1 MKGQATAHFGGF
13 GTKPGPIT
21 LRLLIALLVFYVG
34 QLIALR
40 AGFTGIGLLYLRT
53 DQVLNQ
59 GMIWQPFTSLWLHS
73 PRDPSHLLFNGLW
86 LYLFGTP
93 LERWWGTKRYLW
105 AYVIFGLSGALLTL
119 FFGALTYLDGPAAL
133 FGPLFQVQ
141 TLGAS
146 GAVIG
151 LTTAWGL
158 VHANQRMRFLL
169 LGEMTGLQ
177 FVYIIVG
184 IQILYALS
192 FSAVSSTSHFGGIFA
207 AWILCRGL
215 WRPSAWKQ
223 WRRRGKLKRQRA
235 RVERELRILEG
246 GGQNGDDP
254 EKWN

>member
-1 MKGQATAHFGGF
+1 MRGQTAAQFGGF
-13 GTKPGPIT
+13 GRPGPIT
-21 LRLLIALLVFYVG
+21 MRLLIALLVIYVV

-40 AGFTGIGLLYLRT
+40 TGMEGILFLYL
-53 DQVLNQ
+53 QPNLVLGK

-73 PRDPSHLLFNGLW
+73 PSDPSHLLFNGLW

-93 LERWWGTKRYLW
+93 LERWWGAKRYLW
-105 AYVIFGLSGALLTL
+105 AYVIFGLGGAALTL
-119 FFGALTYLDGPAAL
+119 FFGVLTYIDGIAAL
-133 FGPLFQVQ
+133 FGPLYRVQ

-158 VHANQRMRFLL
+158 VHANERMRFFL

-184 IQILYALS
+184 IQLLYALS
-192 FSAVSSTSHFGGIFA
+192 FSAVSSTSHFGGIIA
-207 AWILCRGL
+207 AWILCRGI

-223 WRRRGKLKRQRA
+223 WMRKGKLKKQRA

-246 GGQNGDDP
+246 GRRDDDP
-254 EKWN
+254 KNWN